1 MLEAL
6 IQIINTM
13 KNLQRLASEHR
24 TESQLFSGN
33 GIERMYQLLLQQL
46 SNKIAFHN
54 MEIFLEEDLR
64 IQQQKVLIQNKL
76 EEKKSARQTLIRQK
90 VHPAF

>member
-1 MLEAL
+1 
-6 IQIINTM
+6 M

-54 MEIFLEEDLR
+54 MEIFFGRRPKNSAAKSVDPKQ
-64 IQQQKVLIQNKL
+64 IGG
-76 EEKKSARQTLIRQK
+76 EKIG
-90 VHPAF
+90 